1 MTGCAG
7 QQQPTS
13 FGIEIRLAGA
23 YKKCI
28 YICLNSVSSTD
39 YQNMAKIFL
48 RGIVPMALLAV
59 LTACSSDE
67 EAVMSKLSG
76 RWLLRE
82 AISNGRPTERMSSL
96 YYEFNRD
103 GSLSTNLTGSPQQ
116 QAFEL
121 DGNQLTQLGDPM
133 TVQYEIVK
141 LEDTVLVLKTQIN
154 QYDFMFTFG
163 KQTNTAQ

>member
-1 MTGCAG
+1 
-7 QQQPTS
+7 
-13 FGIEIRLAGA
+13 
-23 YKKCI
+23 
-28 YICLNSVSSTD
+28 
-39 YQNMAKIFL
+39 
-48 RGIVPMALLAV
+48 MALLV
-59 LTACSSDE
+59 VSTGCGSDE

-103 GSLSTNLTGSPQQ
+103 GSLSTNLMGSPQQ

-141 LEDTVLVLKTQIN
+141 LEDTVLVLKTQIS

-163 KQTNTAQ
+163 KQTNTAK

>member
-1 MTGCAG
+1 M
-7 QQQPTS
+7 
-13 FGIEIRLAGA
+13 
-23 YKKCI
+23 KKCV
-28 YICLNSVSSTD
+28 YICLNSVRSTD
-39 YQNMAKIFL
+39 NQNMAKKFL
-48 RGIVPMALLAV
+48 QGVVLVGVVAV
-59 LTACSSDE
+59 LMGCNSDE
-67 EAVMSKLSG
+67 EAVLRKLSG

-96 YYEFNRD
+96 YYEFNPD
-103 GSLSTNLTGSPQQ
+103 GSLSTNLSGSPQQ

-141 LEDTVLVLKTQIN
+141 LEDSVLVLKTQIN

>member
-1 MTGCAG
+1 M
-7 QQQPTS
+7 
-13 FGIEIRLAGA
+13 
-23 YKKCI
+23 KKCV
-28 YICLNSVSSTD
+28 YICLNSVRSTD
-39 YQNMAKIFL
+39 NQNMAKKFL
-48 RGIVPMALLAV
+48 QGVVLVGVVAV
-59 LTACSSDE
+59 LMGCNSDE
-67 EAVMSKLSG
+67 EAVLRKLSG

-96 YYEFNRD
+96 YYEFNPD
-103 GSLSTNLTGSPQQ
+103 GSLSTNLSGSPQL

-121 DGNQLTQLGDPM
+121 DGNQLTQLGGPM

-141 LEDTVLVLKTQIN
+141 LEDSVLVLKTQIN